1 MAAFSLVH
9 LVVLLA
15 VLALV
20 VAVIGFG
27 VRGWRR
33 RGLDVTVSVALSGS
47 AVVAVVSLLMAVG
60 TAISVMTA
68 TTVAFT
74 IPVSPFWPAPP
85 AGVTI
90 TDGPT
95 AVAESGGFTTADVD
109 VSGASAG
116 ARLFWALGQG
126 IGFLV
131 PAAIAALIAI
141 ACFQLLRGAAFARV
155 VVRASMTTAVVVL
168 VGGVAT
174 AVLSQ
179 IGGSMVSHELLTVT
193 AVTAATGAA
202 LADGTTDLGSLL
214 PQPTMSIQVP
224 FWPIGAGLG
233 FAALAAI
240 FRHGARL
247 QHDTELLV

>member
-1 MAAFSLVH
+1 MAAFSLLH
-9 LVVLLA
+9 LLILLA
-15 VLALV
+15 TLALV

-33 RGLDVTVSVALSGS
+33 RGLDVTVSIALSGA
-47 AVVAVVSLLMAVG
+47 AVVAVLSLLMAVG
-60 TAISVMTA
+60 TAITVMTA
-68 TTVAFT
+68 ASVGFT

-85 AGVTI
+85 AGITI

-95 AVAESGGFTTADVD
+95 AVADSGGFTTANVD
-109 VSGASAG
+109 VSGASAS

-126 IGFLV
+126 IGYLI

-155 VVRASMTTAVVVL
+155 VVRASITTAVVVF
-168 VGGVAT
+168 VGGIAA

-193 AVTAATGAA
+193 AANGAA
-202 LADGTTDLGSLL
+202 LADGTLDLQTLL
-214 PQPTMSIQVP
+214 PQPTTSIQVP

-233 FAALAAI
+233 FVALAAI